1 MHGIICHIGR
11 VRTGT
16 MSSLAF
22 SASRLASRSA
32 TAARRKLPVAAAAT
46 SATSCAGAG
55 TFMSS
60 TNSNTQQIQHHH
72 QTRSLS
78 DFSFAGPRKLDE
90 IMKLDMIKEKKFKSQ
105 DVQDLW
111 LGYHETKEHM
121 DGTVIDGKTAKSVL
135 SRAALCPFFI
145 QPIFREDGYFTLV
158 SQFQS
163 PSHFLLAYLEDYK
176 MDPARAQPLITFSVF
191 DDLADEFDI
200 GLVRVDVINKGIE
213 DDEGLRCVNS
223 LLDAYGKDE
232 LFTNIHAF
240 NKKPE
245 SFDFDDYIAQQNQ
258 KWKEDQ
264 NGDGKN
270 ADE

>member
-1 MHGIICHIGR
+1 
-11 VRTGT
+11 
-16 MSSLAF
+16 
-22 SASRLASRSA
+22 
-32 TAARRKLPVAAAAT
+32 
-46 SATSCAGAG
+46 
-55 TFMSS
+55 
-60 TNSNTQQIQHHH
+60 
-72 QTRSLS
+72 
-78 DFSFAGPRKLDE
+78 
-90 IMKLDMIKEKKFKSQ
+90 
-105 DVQDLW
+105 
-111 LGYHETKEHM
+111 M
-121 DGTVIDGKTAKSVL
+121 DGAVIDGKTAKSVL

-223 LLDAYGKDE
+223 LLNAYGKDE
-232 LFTNIHAF
+232 LFTNVHAF

-258 KWKEDQ
+258 KWKEDR
-264 NGDGKN
+264 NGN
-270 ADE
+270 EE

>member
-1 MHGIICHIGR
+1 
-11 VRTGT
+11 
-16 MSSLAF
+16 MSSLAY

-32 TAARRKLPVAAAAT
+32 TAARRKLPTAAVAS
-46 SATSCAGAG
+46 SAPCTG
-55 TFMSS
+55 
-60 TNSNTQQIQHHH
+60 IQHQTQHQH
-72 QTRSLS
+72 QTRRSLS
-78 DFSFAGPRKLDE
+78 DFSFAGPRKLDD
-90 IMKLDMIKEKKFKSQ
+90 IMKLDMIEEKKFKSK

-111 LGYHETKEHM
+111 LGFHEGKDHM

-163 PSHFLLAYLEDYK
+163 PGHFLLAYLEDYK

-191 DDLADEFDI
+191 DDLVDTFDI
-200 GLVRVDVINKGIE
+200 GLVRVDVINKGIQ

-232 LFTNIHAF
+232 LFASVHAF

-245 SFDFDDYIAQQNQ
+245 SFDFDDYVAQQNQ
-258 KWKEDQ
+258 IWM
-264 NGDGKN
+264 
-270 ADE
+270 ADRNRKSSDE

>member
-1 MHGIICHIGR
+1 
-11 VRTGT
+11 

-22 SASRLASRSA
+22 SASRVASRSA
-32 TAARRKLPVAAAAT
+32 AVARRKLPAAAAAT
-46 SATSCAGAG
+46 TTCTTSTA
-55 TFMSS
+55 SNVLS
-60 TNSNTQQIQHHH
+60 TQRQN

-78 DFSFAGPRKLDE
+78 DFSFAGPRKLDD

-105 DVQDLW
+105 DIQDLW
-111 LGYHETKEHM
+111 LGFHETKEHM

-135 SRAALCPFFI
+135 SRAALCPFFV
-145 QPIFREDGYFTLV
+145 QPIFRDDGYFTLV

-176 MDPARAQPLITFSVF
+176 LDPARAQPLITFSVF
-191 DDLADEFDI
+191 DDLTDEFDI

-232 LFTNIHAF
+232 LFMNVHAF

-258 KWKEDQ
+258 KWKEDR
-264 NGDGKN
+264 NGKG
-270 ADE
+270 ADQ

>member
-1 MHGIICHIGR
+1 
-11 VRTGT
+11 
-16 MSSLAF
+16 MSSMVF

-32 TAARRKLPVAAAAT
+32 TAARRKLPAAAAAP
-46 SATSCAGAG
+46 SATPYTG
-55 TFMSS
+55 TPSI
-60 TNSNTQQIQHHH
+60 NANIQHHH

-111 LGYHETKEHM
+111 LGYHEAKEHM
-121 DGTVIDGKTAKSVL
+121 DGAVIDGKTAKSVL

-223 LLDAYGKDE
+223 LLNAYGKDE
-232 LFTNIHAF
+232 LFTNVHAF

-258 KWKEDQ
+258 KWKEDR
-264 NGDGKN
+264 NGN
-270 ADE
+270 EE